1 MEQIAPA
8 AAAEPVA
15 NKPATS
21 ALPTEAS
28 KETPKTPAIPD
39 KFKGD
44 VGKLVD
50 AYNNLEKRLS
60 QGKTDAATTEKQGS
74 SFAEIEQRFY
84 ANRGE
89 LSIEDRLALNQFGFS
104 DRWIDGFTKSYQA
117 EVGALKNELAT
128 RSNGADPDKIIEWI
142 NSRIGTQYSAKF
154 VESVNEALAAGK
166 FGLWNDLVADYA
178 AANPGTQQVDGK
190 PYTQGNAARGDG
202 FNNLQEIRSA
212 FANIRS
218 GKETQDSIRRRLD
231 STNPEL
237 VQRFA
242 NGEW

>member
-1 MEQIAPA
+1 MDQIAPA
-8 AAAEPVA
+8 AADEPVV
-15 NKPATS
+15 NKPAAT
-21 ALPTEAS
+21 ALPTEAL
-28 KETPKTPAIPD
+28 KEAPKTATIPD

-44 VGKLVD
+44 VGKLVE
-50 AYNNLEKRLS
+50 AYTNLEKRLS
-60 QGKTDAATTEKQGS
+60 QGKSDAASTPTKTN
-74 SFAEIEQRFY
+74 SFSEIEQRFY

-89 LSIEDRLALNQFGFS
+89 LTAEDRLALNQFGFS
-104 DRWIDGFTKSYQA
+104 DRWIDSFTKSYQA
-117 EVGALKNELAT
+117 EVGALKNELST

-142 NSRIGTQYSAKF
+142 NSRIGTQYSARF

-178 AANPGTQQVDGK
+178 AANPGTQPADGK

-218 GKETQDSIRRRLD
+218 GKETTESIRRRLD
-231 STNPEL
+231 STNPDL
-237 VQRFA
+237 VQRFSS
-242 NGEW
+242 GEW

>member
-1 MEQIAPA
+1 MEQTAPA
-8 AAAEPVA
+8 TPDAPIV
-15 NKPATS
+15 NKPAAS
-21 ALPTEAS
+21 ALPTEA
-28 KETPKTPAIPD
+28 PKTEPRAPTIPD

-60 QGKTDAATTEKQGS
+60 QGKTDAAATARQGN
-74 SFAEIEQRFY
+74 SFQEIEQRFY
-84 ANRGE
+84 ANKGQ
-89 LSIEDRLALNQFGFS
+89 LSAEDRLALNEFGFS

-117 EVGALKNELAT
+117 EVGALKNELTT

-142 NSRIGTQYSAKF
+142 NSRIGTQYSARF

-178 AANPGTQQVDGK
+178 AANPGTQPADGK

-202 FNNLQEIRSA
+202 FNDLREIRAA
-212 FANIRS
+212 FANIRT
-218 GKETQDSIRRRLD
+218 GKETTESIRRRLD

-237 VQRFA
+237 VQRFSA
-242 NGEW
+242 GEW